1 MKEFPNAQKDCNHS
15 FTLAITS
22 VLSAQESTDKTITIG
37 TDILPLIGGFANGHF
52 VRITTEKTRLL
63 LPPFLV
69 KTRMKTFLS
78 LAFSRHIA
86 CIQVVK
92 VREFFLREDLVS
104 VSSIGIMPRKKCLQL
119 HFGQLLI

>member
-1 MKEFPNAQKDCNHS
+1 MHKQIVTIVLA
-15 FTLAITS
+15 LAITS

-52 VRITTEKTRLL
+52 GLTHNNGKTRLL

-92 VREFFLREDLVS
+92 VREYFLREDLVS
-104 VSSIGIMPRKKCLQL
+104 VSSIGIMSRKKCLRS
-119 HFGQLLI
+119 HFGQPLI